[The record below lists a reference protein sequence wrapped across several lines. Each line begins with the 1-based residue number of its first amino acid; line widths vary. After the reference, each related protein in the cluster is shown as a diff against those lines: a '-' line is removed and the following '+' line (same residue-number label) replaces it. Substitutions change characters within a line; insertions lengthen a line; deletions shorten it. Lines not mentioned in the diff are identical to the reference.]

1 MKLYYEYLGPNILS
15 GFDTYKYSSKDTSP
29 LSQYVMHPFWNQVV
43 KICPLWVAP
52 NLLTFVGFLCCIGH
66 FGLLALYDYDFRSG
80 TAPPDVSGIPDL
92 PGGVPVAS
100 WAWVGVAVLLFLSH
114 TLDGIDGKQ
123 ARRTGSSNPLG
134 ELFDHGLDSWATI
147 FITGAIYSL
156 FGRNDDGLSVPL
168 FRMFCVFWN
177 IYLCFLVSH
186 WEKYNTGVLYLPW
199 GYDFS
204 MVGSFV
210 MYLATAVWGMGM
222 WKVEMFGGIYPAQ
235 ILEPACYLGNVGLT
249 LPIAIYNIR
258 LSYREGTG
266 KNRTFTEAMRP
277 LVSTHLAMMVFFI
290 WVLGSPNNV
299 LDMDPRC
306 MFLLT
311 GTVFAN
317 ICCKLIIAQMSNTR
331 SELFS
336 GILLPLAITVTSV
349 LVLPGMTAGRE
360 CAILYCLTGVVI
372 LAHIHYGTCVVAE
385 MCHHLNIQAFSIR
398 HKQASPS
405 PSGGLE
411 GVSLLSAEEDSV
423 SNGVA
428 SKEKKEK

>member
-1 MKLYYEYLGPNILS
+1 MKLYYEYLGPTILS

-29 LSQYVMHPFWNQVV
+29 LSEYVMHPFWNQVV

-66 FGLLALYDYDFRSG
+66 FGLLALYDYDFRSA
-80 TAPPDVSGIPDL
+80 TAPPGVSGLPDL
-92 PGGVPVAS
+92 PAGVAVPS
-100 WAWVGVAVLLFLSH
+100 WVWVGVAVLLFLSH

-147 FITGAIYSL
+147 FITGALYSM

-204 MVGSFV
+204 MVCSFV
-210 MYLATAVWGMGM
+210 MYLATAAGGMGL
-222 WKVEMFGGIYPAQ
+222 WKMALPGGFTSAQ
-235 ILEPACYLGNVGLT
+235 ILEPACYLGNVGMT

-258 LSYREGTG
+258 KAYKEGTG
-266 KNRTFTEAMRP
+266 KNRTFLEAMRP
-277 LVSTHLAMMVFFI
+277 LVSTLIAMVLCFI
-290 WVLGSPNNV
+290 WVLWSPNNI
-299 LDMDPRC
+299 LELDPRC
-306 MFLLT
+306 LFLLT

-336 GILLPLAITVTSV
+336 VILIPLALTVVSV
-349 LVLPGMTAGRE
+349 LIIPSMTAGRE
-360 CAILYCLTGVVI
+360 LAVLYALTGFVV
-372 LAHIHYGTCVVAE
+372 LAHIHYGSCVVAE
-385 MCHHLNIQAFSIR
+385 MCGHLRVRPFHIKHSQAR
-398 HKQASPS
+398 
-405 PSGGLE
+405 E
-411 GVSLLSAEEDSV
+411 GDDAVRLLAAEESPV
-423 SNGVA
+423 SNGFPA
-428 SKEKKEK
+428 ERKQK